1 MTVWRPF
8 FFQNFE
14 LFGYWLNLPDLS
26 LPYSDKTFLVSAH
39 TCSPQREQL
48 LSQAEGRKT
57 AWKITGLITET
68 SEHKCSRHDHKVK
81 AYLSELFHSL
91 FLLLYFVQSC
101 GLLVNECLQSTLTH
115 LTYLSWSFACW
126 IAATKSKRHVKWFL
140 RCHWCWQMGFFHQ
153 MKINFK
159 KIIYKVAWLETVFC
173 LFWEHKACH
182 PCTSKTLP
190 VVLRMM
196 VSALLFH
203 SAEDRGSCLWT
214 VWQCPFG

>member
-1 MTVWRPF
+1 MTVWRPFFF

-26 LPYSDKTFLVSAH
+26 LAYSDKTFLASAH

-48 LSQAEGRKT
+48 LSQAEGRKI

-126 IAATKSKRHVKWFL
+126 IAATRSKHHVKWFL
-140 RCHWCWQMGFFHQ
+140 RCHWCWQTGFFHQ

-159 KIIYKVAWLETVFC
+159 KSFTKLHDWKLYFASFENIKHVTHVQA
-173 LFWEHKACH
+173 K
-182 PCTSKTLP
+182 
-190 VVLRMM
+190 
-196 VSALLFH
+196 H
-203 SAEDRGSCLWT
+203 SL
-214 VWQCPFG
+214 

>member
-1 MTVWRPF
+1 MRAYDSLKTVF

-26 LPYSDKTFLVSAH
+26 LPYSDKTFLVLAH

-91 FLLLYFVQSC
+91 FLLRNFVQSC

-126 IAATKSKRHVKWFL
+126 IAATRSKRHVKWLDVTDASRRAFSIKWKLILKNHLQSCVIGNCILPLL
-140 RCHWCWQMGFFHQ
+140 R
-153 MKINFK
+153 
-159 KIIYKVAWLETVFC
+159 T
-173 LFWEHKACH
+173 
-182 PCTSKTLP
+182 
-190 VVLRMM
+190 
-196 VSALLFH
+196 
-203 SAEDRGSCLWT
+203 
-214 VWQCPFG
+214 